1 MLHPCSMAKKIGFLT
16 PSGYYLSEPP
26 QARAITENARMEQK
40 PLPVSR
46 PGSYLKFL
54 RNNPVWRRFWA
65 AGVISHLGNWFN
77 YIAIFVLISSEGGG
91 GRAVGWFLIAKFI
104 PSTIFG
110 PAAGV
115 IVDRFDR
122 KRIMVAADL
131 VRAVIVLGFLLADRP
146 ERRWLI
152 YALALLQ
159 ETVWTFYDPARRAS
173 VPNICRPEELNL
185 ANAMSGATWSVMLA
199 LGAAAGGIVTA
210 WLGWRAAILIDSA
223 TFLASAAMV
232 AGLPIP
238 SPKVDTAGRS
248 PGSLLGL
255 NDLREC
261 LAYLKRER
269 EIAALL
275 LVKSGWALSG
285 GILVLLTWF
294 GEHIFPAIGPGGGS
308 GILYSF
314 RGLGA
319 AIGPILAWS
328 LFGEG
333 KENMRRA
340 IAASFFI
347 SSAAYLGFS
356 AAPSLRLA
364 VWFVFA
370 GHIGGSIQWVFS
382 TNLLQRSVEDRYRGR
397 IFAGEMA
404 LLTLVLSISTFFT
417 GAALDSTIS
426 PRITAAALAL
436 TFLLPGMLWVFFL
449 KRIKIRG

>member
-1 MLHPCSMAKKIGFLT
+1 MS
-16 PSGYYLSEPP
+16 SSEP
-26 QARAITENARMEQK
+26 RHGR
-40 PLPVSR
+40 LPVSR
-46 PGSYLKFL
+46 PASYLIFL
-54 RNNPVWRRFWA
+54 RRNPVWRRFWA

-77 YIAIFVLISSEGGG
+77 YIAIFVLISGQGGG

-110 PAAGV
+110 PVAGV
-115 IVDRFDR
+115 VADRFDR
-122 KRIMVAADL
+122 KRTMVTADL
-131 VRAVIVLGFLLADRP
+131 VRAVLVLGFLAAGRP

-152 YALALLQ
+152 YALALVQ
-159 ETVWTFYDPARRAS
+159 ETVWTFHDPARRAS

-199 LGAAAGGIVTA
+199 VGAAAGGMVTA
-210 WLGWRAAILIDSA
+210 WLGWRAAILVDAA
-223 TFLASAAMV
+223 TFLVSAAMV

-238 SPKVDTAGRS
+238 SPKVEGGRGPAS
-248 PGSLLGL
+248 LPGLH
-255 NDLREC
+255 DLREC
-261 LAYLKRER
+261 LAYLQQEQ
-269 EIAALL
+269 EVAALL
-275 LVKSGWALSG
+275 LVKSGWAISG

-294 GEHIFPAIGPGGGS
+294 GEHVFPAIGPGGGS

-333 KENMRRA
+333 RENMRRA

-356 AAPSLRLA
+356 IAPSLWIA

-404 LLTLVLSISTFFT
+404 LLTLVLSVSTFFT
-417 GAALDSTIS
+417 GAALDSATS

-436 TFLLPGMLWVFFL
+436 LFLLPGTLWLVFL
-449 KRIKIRG
+449 KRIKARG